1 MQDCR
6 LQTIQDQMG
15 VGRALW
21 LIAIAGERERETV
34 RLRRSPSLSCD
45 ASGDIISSI
54 QVRPSCL
61 IMPIMT
67 IGRWFWSNGE
77 NTGLKSQNWVI
88 DLTNANECQV
98 YTMDHHTYWLI
109 LFGLFGKGWYVSMD
123 WDGCVGM
130 AASALLPAA
139 PLSLLV
145 ARWWWRWL
153 VVAAQRAT
161 SNPASLTKADLLHTA
176 LNHPLADSLQF
187 HIKTWPCYF
196 DYYASSQI
204 PSLLTSFGI
213 FLSFFPFPSCMT
225 LIFIFPSVKKNK
237 RWRWC
242 AVLRKVCVCV
252 SIQLHPIQSAL
263 GVWLQNRCWQF
274 NIHGNLQKLHS
285 VTSNHT
291 VLNLLRQ

>member
-1 MQDCR
+1 M
-6 LQTIQDQMG
+6 
-15 VGRALW
+15 
-21 LIAIAGERERETV
+21 
-34 RLRRSPSLSCD
+34 PSLHNGSPHVLIDIVWLVWKRLIRVHGLRWMRGHGCLCSPPRG
-45 ASGDIISSI
+45 ASFS
-54 QVRPSCL
+54 
-61 IMPIMT
+61 
-67 IGRWFWSNGE
+67 
-77 NTGLKSQNWVI
+77 
-88 DLTNANECQV
+88 A
-98 YTMDHHTYWLI
+98 
-109 LFGLFGKGWYVSMD
+109 
-123 WDGCVGM
+123 DGGGG
-130 AASALLPAA
+130 
-139 PLSLLV
+139 
-145 ARWWWRWL
+145 WWWQPSAPPQTLPVSPRQISCTL
-153 VVAAQRAT
+153 
-161 SNPASLTKADLLHTA
+161 

-242 AVLRKVCVCV
+242 SVLRNVCVCV

-274 NIHGNLQKLHS
+274 NIHGNLQNIHS
-285 VTSNHT
+285 VTSNHI